1 MFSHFNCVYLIR
13 RLEALS
19 PVLTL
24 SNVVPDRQLVPNRIY
39 LKWYMSYFYCFVPI
53 IYIQRPSSL

>member
-1 MFSHFNCVYLIR
+1 MFSLFNCVYIIR

-24 SNVVPDRQLVPNRIY
+24 SNVPDRQLVPNRIY
-39 LKWYMSYFYCFVPI
+39 LKWYMTYFSCFVPT
-53 IYIQRPSSL
+53 RMET